1 MKYTSLLFGMGFG
14 FLIVAAGFSNYD
26 TIHDMLL
33 LRDAHGYL
41 VMGSAVAVAMPLL
54 WLLERRRWQTLLGGP
69 LKLVRYPAERKSVWG
84 AMVFGAGWAIAGTCP
99 VPALAMLAGGSLLA
113 LVVIGGLFSGIAL
126 RDTVVAN
133 QEASAGIDLGSAP
146 ARQGQSST

>member
-1 MKYTSLLFGMGFG
+1 MKTTSLFFGMGFG

-33 LRDAHGYL
+33 LRDPHGYL

-54 WLLERRRWQTLLGGP
+54 WLLERRRWQTLLAGP
-69 LKLVRYPAERKSVWG
+69 LKLVRTPVERKSIWG
-84 AMVFGAGWAIAGTCP
+84 AMVFGSGWAIAGTCP
-99 VPALAMLAGGSLLA
+99 VPALAMLASGSLLA

-126 RDTVVAN
+126 RDAVVAN
-133 QEASAGIDLGSAP
+133 QEASEAVDVEPAP
-146 ARQGQSST
+146 AR